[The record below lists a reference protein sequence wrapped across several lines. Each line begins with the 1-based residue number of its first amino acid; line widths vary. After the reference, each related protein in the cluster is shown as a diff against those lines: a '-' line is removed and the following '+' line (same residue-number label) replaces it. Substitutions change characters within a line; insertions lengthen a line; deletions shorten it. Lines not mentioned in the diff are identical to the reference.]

1 MPLAPRDVRRAAE
14 QPLAAVTPAPLRPVS
29 RAGRP
34 LMRAAGLLAVGA
46 LVLAGCSS
54 PKNQVTVDPSAPASA
69 GEGVAPELAEFYEQ
83 QPEWTACGDLE
94 CTTVVVPIDWEEPGG
109 GSIELAV
116 NRSRATGG
124 DRIGSLLTNPGGPG
138 ASGTE
143 ALETVVIQRMG
154 AGVKERYD
162 LVGFDP
168 RGVGKSH
175 PVECVDGAEMDELVA
190 FDADYSTPEGLEDV
204 EARYGEFAAG
214 CLERTG
220 EVLEHIDTVSA
231 ARDLDVLRA
240 VLGDEQLHYLGFS
253 YGTALG
259 ATYASLFPERVG
271 RLVLDGALDPT
282 LDSDAIAAGQAAG
295 FESALRAY
303 VTDCQ
308 AGKSCP
314 LEGTVDEGLA
324 AVADLLEDARRNPLE
339 TTDPERPLTA
349 SLAFAGIAQTL
360 YANTLWPYLTEGL
373 TGAIQQRDGSRL
385 LQFADLYYDRDPD
398 GTYGSNTTEAFW
410 AIGCA
415 DDRATTDPDE
425 MRASAERMV
434 EAAPTI
440 GRFFG
445 YGGVVCARW
454 PVPEAGG
461 LDSYTAEGAAPIVV
475 IGTTNDPATPY
486 VWAESLSDV
495 LSSAVLL
502 TFEGEGHTAY
512 GRSNECITGAV
523 DAYLLEGTV
532 PEDGTRC

>member
-1 MPLAPRDVRRAAE
+1 MVPLAPRDVRRAAE
-14 QPLAAVTPAPLRPVS
+14 QPLAAVTPAPLRRRRS
-29 RAGRP
+29 R
-34 LMRAAGLLAVGA
+34 LLGAVGVVVAGA
-46 LVLAGCSS
+46 LVVAGCSS
-54 PKNQVTVDPSAPASA
+54 PKNQVTVDPSAAPAGA
-69 GEGVAPELAEFYEQ
+69 EGVAPELAAYYQQ
-83 QPEWTACGDLE
+83 QPEWTACDQLQ
-94 CTTVVVPIDWEEPGG
+94 CATVTVPLDWDDPEGE
-109 GSIELAV
+109 SIELAV
-116 NRSRATGG
+116 NRAPATGEE
-124 DRIGSLLTNPGGPG
+124 RIGSLLTNPGGPG

-143 ALETVVIQRMG
+143 ALASVVLDRVG
-154 AGVKERYD
+154 PGVKERYD

-175 PVECVDGAEMDELVA
+175 PVECVEGPEMDALVA
-190 FDADYSTPEGLEDV
+190 FDADYSTDAGIAEVEGLYE
-204 EARYGEFAAG
+204 EFGAG
-214 CLERTG
+214 CLEGTG
-220 EVLEHIDTVSA
+220 ELLEHIDTVSA

-259 ATYASLFPERVG
+259 ATYASLFPDRVG

-282 LDSDAIAAGQAAG
+282 LDSEAIAAGQAEG

-308 AGKSCP
+308 AGKGCP
-314 LEGTVDEGLA
+314 LEGSVDDGLA
-324 AVADLLEDARRNPLE
+324 TIADLLEDARRNPIE
-339 TTDPERPLTA
+339 TADRDRPLTA

-360 YANTLWPYLTEGL
+360 YANSLWPYLTEGL
-373 TGAIQQRDGSRL
+373 TGALQQRDGSRL
-385 LQFADLYYDRDPD
+385 LQFADLYYDRQED
-398 GTYGSNTTEAFW
+398 GTYASNTTEAFW

-415 DDRATTDPDE
+415 DDRAPTDPAE
-425 MRASAERMV
+425 MRASAERMIEV
-434 EAAPTI
+434 APTI

-475 IGTTNDPATPY
+475 LGTTNDPATPY

-495 LSSAVLL
+495 LSSAVLV

-512 GRSNECITGAV
+512 GRSNECIGSAV

>member
-14 QPLAAVTPAPLRPVS
+14 QPVAAVTPAPLRPAARS
-29 RAGRP
+29 GRP
-34 LMRAAGLLAVGA
+34 LLRAAGLLAVGA

-54 PKNQVTVDPSAPASA
+54 PKNQVTVDPSAPVSSSD
-69 GEGVAPELAEFYEQ
+69 GVAPELAEYYEQ
-83 QPEWTACGDLE
+83 QPEWTACGALE
-94 CTTVVVPIDWEEPGG
+94 CATVVVPVDWDEPGG
-109 GSIELAV
+109 ASIELAV

-124 DRIGSLLTNPGGPG
+124 ERIGSLLTNPGGPG

-143 ALETVVIQRMG
+143 ALESVVLQRMG
-154 AGVKERYD
+154 TEVKERYD

-175 PVECVDGAEMDELVA
+175 PVECVDGPEMDEIVA
-190 FDADYSTPEGLEDV
+190 FDADYSTPESLEEV
-204 EARYGEFAAG
+204 EAMYGEFGAG

-220 EVLEHIDTVSA
+220 DVLEHVDTVSA

-240 VLGDEQLHYLGFS
+240 VLGDQQLHYLGFS

-282 LDSDAIAAGQAAG
+282 LGSDEVAAGQAAG

-303 VTDCQ
+303 VEDCQ
-308 AGKSCP
+308 AGKGCP
-314 LEGTVDEGLA
+314 LEGSVDEGLA
-324 AVADLLEDARRNPLE
+324 AVADLLDDARRNPLE
-339 TTDPERPLTA
+339 TSDPERQLTA

-360 YANTLWPYLTEGL
+360 YANSLWPYLTEGL

-385 LQFADLYYDRDPD
+385 LQFADLYYDRDAD
-398 GTYGSNTTEAFW
+398 GTYASNTTEAFW

-425 MRASAERMV
+425 MRESAERMV
-434 EAAPTI
+434 DVAPTI

-461 LDSYTAEGAAPIVV
+461 LDSYAAEGAAPIVV

-512 GRSNECITGAV
+512 GRSNECISGAV